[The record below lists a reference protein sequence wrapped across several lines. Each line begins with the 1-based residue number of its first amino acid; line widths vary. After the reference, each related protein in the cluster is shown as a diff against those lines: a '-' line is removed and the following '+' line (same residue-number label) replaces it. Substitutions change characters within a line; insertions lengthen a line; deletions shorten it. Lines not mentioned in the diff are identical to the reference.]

1 MPRWSHSI
9 KFIILFYSTRMASAA
24 AAMTSSLEQGPAVPL
39 HPERVQESDISPVS
53 PTDAAVDG
61 DAVVKTVLT
70 NAFANA
76 TAGPH
81 VPEDVNII
89 PTDADPVAPVSGVDA
104 REVDNVGGSLVQGT
118 GEATDFENGPADPEN
133 RNKLPEVET
142 PGFPKKE

>member
-1 MPRWSHSI
+1 
-9 KFIILFYSTRMASAA
+9 MASAA
-24 AAMTSSLEQGPAVPL
+24 AAMSDSLGQGPAVPN
-39 HPERVQESDISPVS
+39 HPEQVADTDVSPVS
-53 PTDAAVDG
+53 PTDAAGSDS
-61 DAVVKTVLT
+61 AVKTVLT

-89 PTDADPVAPVSGVDA
+89 PTDVDPVAPVSGVDA
-104 REVDNVGGSLVQGT
+104 REVDDVAGSLVQGT

-142 PGFPKKE
+142 PGFPKSEE